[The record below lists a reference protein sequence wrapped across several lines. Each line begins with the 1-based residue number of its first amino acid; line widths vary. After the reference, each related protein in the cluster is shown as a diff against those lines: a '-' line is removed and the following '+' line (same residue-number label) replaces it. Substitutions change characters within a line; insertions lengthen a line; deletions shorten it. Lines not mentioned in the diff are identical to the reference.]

1 MKSAILLIIKKR
13 RASRAALEGGV
24 SLRPCLLAADQHRQR
39 VGEQRVNI
47 SAWLEALVVVSVSG
61 VCVCEGLGCI
71 ADSRAHL
78 VLRQGGGSGGSGPW
92 EQPVAATFPYQ
103 PLEGSCLPVAA

>member
-1 MKSAILLIIKKR
+1 M
-13 RASRAALEGGV
+13 V
-24 SLRPCLLAADQHRQR
+24 C
-39 VGEQRVNI
+39 
-47 SAWLEALVVVSVSG
+47 

-78 VLRQGGGSGGSGPW
+78 VLRQGGGGGGSGPW